1 MSGAQ
6 KIMSLI
12 GIAKKAGKVI
22 SGTDMAV
29 ESVRS
34 GRKNSVKLLVVACD
48 ASRNTLKRIDNTSA
62 YYQIPVIKL
71 DSDKAELARIT
82 GHSSTLSVIGITD
95 TGFAKAMQEA
105 AIKEANEAN

>member
-34 GRKNSVKLLVVACD
+34 GRKNSVKLLLLASD
-48 ASRNTLKRIDNTSA
+48 ASKNTLKRIENTSA
-62 YYQIPVIKL
+62 YYQVPVIKL
-71 DSDKAELARIT
+71 VVDKAELARIT
-82 GHSSTLSVIGITD
+82 GHSSALSVIGITD
-95 TGFAKAMQEA
+95 AGFAKAMRGA
-105 AIKEANEAN
+105 AIKESNEAE